1 MQPGFVSKW
10 RLRGRSR
17 PQDRTHSSQ
26 VASKMNITVLIKV
39 NEPTYSPMM
48 SGVKGGNGSC
58 RHTKD
63 QVAPLPKHNITF
75 PSEESFVLPTFST
88 AAKVRVAIT
97 CILFVSSACFNIA
110 ALWTITHKHRK
121 KSHIR
126 ILIINLAMADL
137 LVTFIVMPLDAIWNV
152 TVQWYAGDLACK
164 VLMFLKLVAMY
175 ASAFVTVV
183 ISLDRQSAVLNPL
196 GVGEAKRKNKTM
208 LCVAWILSILLAIP
222 QVVVFHTVSRSQPV
236 HFVQC
241 ATVGSFEAH
250 WQETL
255 YNMFTFACLFLLP
268 LLIMVLCYSRILR
281 EISRKMKKACDV
293 SSKEVHL
300 RRSFNNIPKARMRTL
315 KMSIVIV
322 LTFIVCW
329 TPYYLLGIW
338 YWFSPD
344 MLTREKVPPSLSH
357 ILFLFGLFNACL
369 DPVIYGLFTI
379 HFRREIRRVCRCA
392 KQTTDPDTAS
402 VATGSFRVS
411 TTAVPIKKV
420 TGFQKASGKYELE
433 VTGVGIHSGKCE
445 HCKRTVAESCM

>member
-1 MQPGFVSKW
+1 
-10 RLRGRSR
+10 
-17 PQDRTHSSQ
+17 
-26 VASKMNITVLIKV
+26 MNISVF
-39 NEPTYSPMM
+39 SPMM
-48 SGVKGGNGSC
+48 CGVKGLNQSC
-58 RHTKD
+58 KHVKD
-63 QVAPLPKHNITF
+63 QAALWPRPNITF

-97 CILFVSSACFNIA
+97 CILFVSSTCFNLA
-110 ALWTITHKHRK
+110 TLWTITHKHRK

-152 TVQWYAGDLACK
+152 TVQWYAGDLACRL
-164 VLMFLKLVAMY
+164 LMFLKLVAMY

-196 GVGEAKRKNKTM
+196 AIGEAKKKNKTM

-222 QVVVFHTVSRSQPV
+222 QLVVFHTVSRSQPV
-236 HFVQC
+236 YFVQC
-241 ATVGSFEAH
+241 ATVGSFQAH

-281 EISRKMKKACDV
+281 EISRKMKKACAV

-300 RRSFNNIPKARMRTL
+300 RRSYNNIPKARMRTL

-338 YWFSPD
+338 YWFSPE

-392 KQTTDPDTAS
+392 KHATDADTAS
-402 VATGSFRVS
+402 MATGSFRVS
-411 TTAVPIKKV
+411 TTAVPIKKAL
-420 TGFQKASGKYELE
+420 GCQDGSGRFELE
-433 VTGVGIHSGKCE
+433 VTGVGIHNGKCE
-445 HCKRTVAESCM
+445 HCKGKVAESFM